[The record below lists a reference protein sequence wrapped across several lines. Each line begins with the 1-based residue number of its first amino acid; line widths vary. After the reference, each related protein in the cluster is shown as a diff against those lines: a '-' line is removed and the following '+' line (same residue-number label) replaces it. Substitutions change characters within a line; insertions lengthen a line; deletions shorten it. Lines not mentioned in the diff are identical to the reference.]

1 MKSVAQRQ
9 AELVELDADVE
20 EAENLQQRLGW
31 EVRTGRARSSRVRG
45 GILHWAGLDDAER
58 RTTRTVTPR

>member
-20 EAENLQQRLGW
+20 EADNLQQRLG
-31 EVRTGRARSSRVRG
+31 
-45 GILHWAGLDDAER
+45 
-58 RTTRTVTPR
+58 